1 MTLPTD
7 PAQAKGT
14 QIDLVETQGGGE
26 NNSPAGGTLA
36 QRAHAASPSP
46 FRPTGSET
54 LVQRTVTDYLA
65 SIVDDPAVELSQIR
79 DSLLQRINAELSLE
93 NMARKDSTSS
103 SPPLTKLHVL
113 DEITTVRVLLA
124 RHRIVKIDLTDGNG
138 GADNGVLAIYE
149 DFGPME
155 GLHNDS
161 ESRIMTLISELRPS
175 LSDKGLE
182 SAFNRMRKHAPV
194 LRRTIEPHLTPVAN
208 GVFDHARMELRPF
221 SSNWVFLS
229 KTQVDYEANAKSP
242 TIIEPDGSTWEVE
255 EWMAS
260 LSDAEGVPELLW
272 EIISAALR
280 SYERWDKSTLL
291 SGPNGNG
298 GKGTLLALI
307 RALLGKGS
315 YASVPLVDFG
325 DRFKKSSLVRATV
338 NLVDE
343 NDVGSFAE
351 NLGDWKA
358 CVTGDVFTLD
368 RKYKDPVEISWQGFD
383 IQCFNTLTP
392 RMKDKSESLKRR
404 LLIVP
409 MVKSFNGVENKK
421 IKRDYLKR
429 DDVLRYVLK
438 RALQMTH
445 TELSNPPACEAA
457 LEEWFGTNNKIV
469 GFWREFE
476 RQFKWGLLPFAFL
489 YELYKAWIA
498 KTEPS
503 GKPEGYK
510 AFNETLRNYLGGSQK
525 WTLPDTAVRP
535 GQHMSAFEP
544 LIAEFNL
551 QYWMNQSYT
560 GTDPVKRCMTS
571 PLKPNYRGVVRAT
584 AVVILAGPDS
594 DDSAVAAA
602 ERS

>member
-1 MTLPTD
+1 MTLSTD

-14 QIDLVETQGGGE
+14 QIDLVETHGGAEDG
-26 NNSPAGGTLA
+26 SPVDGALA

-46 FRPTGSET
+46 FRATGSET
-54 LVQRTVTDYLA
+54 LVERTVTEYLA
-65 SIVDDPAVELSQIR
+65 SIVDDSSVELSQIR
-79 DSLLQRINAELSLE
+79 DSLLQRINAGLSLE
-93 NMARKDSTSS
+93 NMNRKNSMSS
-103 SPPLTKLHVL
+103 SPPLTKLQVL

-149 DFGPME
+149 DFGPLE

-208 GVFDHARMELRPF
+208 GVFDHARMELRQF
-221 SSNWVFLS
+221 SSDWVFLS
-229 KTQVDYEANAKSP
+229 KAQVDYDANAKSP
-242 TIIEPDGSTWEVE
+242 IITNPDGSKWEVE

-272 EIISAALR
+272 EIISAVLR
-280 SYERWDKSTLL
+280 PYEPWDKSALL

-298 GKGTLLALI
+298 GKGTLLDLS
-307 RALLGKGS
+307 RGLVGKGS

-383 IQCFNTLTP
+383 VQCFNTMTP

-409 MVKSFNGVENKK
+409 MVKSFKGVENKK

-429 DDVLRYVLK
+429 DDVLRYVLR
-438 RALQMTH
+438 RALHMTH
-445 TELSNPPACEAA
+445 TELSNPRVCEAA

-476 RQFKWGLLPFAFL
+476 GQFEWDLLPFAFL

-510 AFNETLRNYLGGSQK
+510 AFNEALRNYLGGSQE
-525 WTLPDTAVRP
+525 WTLPDKSVRP

-551 QYWMNQSYT
+551 QDWMNQTYT
-560 GTDPVKRCMTS
+560 GTDPVKKCMPS
-571 PLKPNYRGVVRAT
+571 PLKANYRGVVRAT
-584 AVVILAGPDS
+584 AVVILAGPGS
-594 DDSAVAAA
+594 DDSAVA
-602 ERS
+602 